1 MAKNDASTIGKRNK
15 RKGNRFELEVI
26 NKLKEI
32 GYIDCV
38 SSRSKDKLADANK
51 IDVIS
56 DSLPVL
62 IQCKYSKNTPNY
74 FGIEEA
80 CSDKSKPFTII
91 WKKTGDSGKNSP
103 GTLAM
108 IPFNYFL
115 ELLNRLRDVKYTN
128 KNIIK
133 HDQQYSCN
141 KTTKE
146 QSQPINT
153 KVPRRVLSRGAINKS
168 PKKE

>member
-32 GYIDCV
+32 GYTDCV

-115 ELLNRLRDVKYTN
+115 ELLNRLKNTTYN
-128 KNIIK
+128 KDRSNY
-133 HDQQYSCN
+133 DQSNTYDQ
-141 KTTKE
+141 TTKE